1 MANLL
6 LILQIGNYDYTIP
19 QPYVPAWVSYLP
31 LIAIISFALGC
42 YISYLIIVKAVT
54 KAMQDTVQ
62 PQIQMVE
69 HRLIVMTK
77 LLDDLAKEDISK
89 GTNNSFNEIYKK
101 NQKENK

>member
-6 LILQIGNYDYTIP
+6 LFLQIGNYDYTVP
-19 QPYVPAWVSYLP
+19 QPYAPAWVSWLP

-54 KAMQDTVQ
+54 KAMSDTIQ
-62 PQIQMVE
+62 PQIGMIE
-69 HRLIVMTK
+69 HHLIAVRK
-77 LLDDLAKEDISK
+77 LLENSSKEDISQ